1 MRRWQARA
9 RLIVLA
15 TICMAAGIA
24 VPFLPE
30 ETRTDVLAA
39 GLVLC
44 GLAMVVVALVEDN
57 HDDEKK

>member
-1 MRRWQARA
+1 
-9 RLIVLA
+9 
-15 TICMAAGIA
+15 MAAGIA

-30 ETRTDVLAA
+30 DTRTDVLAA

>member
-30 ETRTDVLAA
+30 DTRTDVLAA

-57 HDDEKK
+57 HDDDKK